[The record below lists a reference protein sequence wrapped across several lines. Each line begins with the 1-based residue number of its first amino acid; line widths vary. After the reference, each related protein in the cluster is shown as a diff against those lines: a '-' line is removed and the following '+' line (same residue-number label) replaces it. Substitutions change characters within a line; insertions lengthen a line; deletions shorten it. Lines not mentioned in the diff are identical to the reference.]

1 MIRPGFLDIELRQN
15 LIELAR
21 DGLAAHRLARRA
33 NALVLLDDGM
43 SCEAIAKVLL
53 LDDDTIRTWYRLYEG
68 DGIEGLT
75 NFSYEG
81 SACQLSGEQQEKL
94 KAWVATALPR
104 TTRQVGAWIE
114 NEFGVVYEG
123 RSGLIALLHRLGLEY
138 HKPNVIPRKLDE
150 EKQKAFIEG
159 YEKLLNSLGDDEAV
173 LFADAV
179 HPTHAARP
187 VGCWAP
193 SQEKLAIEQT
203 SGRQRINIHGA
214 IDLETGQTRMIE
226 ALTID
231 AASTIRLLQS
241 IEAFYP
247 MLALIHVFLD
257 NARYHHAKLVQ
268 EWLALPGRRIK
279 LHFIPTYCPHLNPIE
294 RLWGL
299 MHRNVT
305 HNKCYATCAQFA
317 DATLSFLREKVP
329 GNWADLCDS
338 SPTISASSTQRIF
351 GRERGI
357 TIPHFCENPKTPLAK
372 RRDPDFTERMIRPGF
387 LDIELRQ
394 NLIELARDGLAA
406 HRLARRANALVLLDD
421 GMSCQAIAKV
431 LLLDDDTIR
440 TWYRLYEEDG
450 IEGLTN
456 FSYEGSACQL
466 SGEQQEK
473 LKAWVAT
480 ALPRTTRQVGAWIE
494 NEFGVVYE
502 GRSGLIALLHR
513 LGLEYH
519 KPNVIPRKLDEE
531 KQKAFIEGYEKLLNS
546 LGDDEAVLFADA
558 VHPTHAAR
566 PVGCWAPSQ
575 EKLAIEQ
582 TSGRQRINIHGA
594 IDLQT
599 GQTRMIEAL
608 TIDAASTIRLLQS
621 IEALYPMLALIHV
634 FLDNARYHH
643 AKLVQEWLALPGR
656 RIKLHFIPTYC
667 PHLNPIERL
676 WGLMHRNVTHNKCY
690 ATCAQF
696 ADATLSFLREK
707 VPGNWADLCDLVTD
721 NFRVINPKDFRVMT

>member
-1 MIRPGFLDIELRQN
+1 MLLEQDVQLLNIDFNPILQDGQRYYPITVAVRQSLQPKHVFVHWTTDNWRSTQVTPCFFHRMYWDKWHRSSARNPNRYDILQHREDPKTPLAKQRDLDFTERMIRPGFLDIESRQN

-21 DGLAAHRLARRA
+21 DGSAAHRLARRA

-53 LDDDTIRTWYRLYEG
+53 LDDDTIRTWYRLYEE

-241 IEAFYP
+241 IEA
-247 MLALIHVFLD
+247 
-257 NARYHHAKLVQ
+257 
-268 EWLALPGRRIK
+268 
-279 LHFIPTYCPHLNPIE
+279 
-294 RLWGL
+294 
-299 MHRNVT
+299 
-305 HNKCYATCAQFA
+305 
-317 DATLSFLREKVP
+317 
-329 GNWADLCDS
+329 
-338 SPTISASSTQRIF
+338 
-351 GRERGI
+351 
-357 TIPHFCENPKTPLAK
+357 
-372 RRDPDFTERMIRPGF
+372 
-387 LDIELRQ
+387 
-394 NLIELARDGLAA
+394 
-406 HRLARRANALVLLDD
+406 
-421 GMSCQAIAKV
+421 
-431 LLLDDDTIR
+431 
-440 TWYRLYEEDG
+440 
-450 IEGLTN
+450 
-456 FSYEGSACQL
+456 
-466 SGEQQEK
+466 
-473 LKAWVAT
+473 
-480 ALPRTTRQVGAWIE
+480 
-494 NEFGVVYE
+494 
-502 GRSGLIALLHR
+502 
-513 LGLEYH
+513 
-519 KPNVIPRKLDEE
+519 
-531 KQKAFIEGYEKLLNS
+531 
-546 LGDDEAVLFADA
+546 
-558 VHPTHAAR
+558 
-566 PVGCWAPSQ
+566 
-575 EKLAIEQ
+575 
-582 TSGRQRINIHGA
+582 
-594 IDLQT
+594 
-599 GQTRMIEAL
+599 
-608 TIDAASTIRLLQS
+608 
-621 IEALYPMLALIHV
+621 LYPMLALIHV

-707 VPGNWADLCDLVTD
+707 VPGIGRT
-721 NFRVINPKDFRVMT
+721 FVIRSPTISASSTQRIFGS